1 MFARSDLY
9 ARLTAGPLFP
19 AVAVAAALAGPA
31 RGSAGWSASW
41 LVTGLE
47 IALGVAV
54 CAAGV
59 LADRRVRPH
68 GQATSWSDVQAVSRP
83 GPPTSVTL
91 HDAGTRPAVIVRVD
105 RRVGVAAGPI
115 GEDQAATGE
124 DEP

>member
-1 MFARSDLY
+1 MFPRSDLY
-9 ARLTAGPLFP
+9 AKLTAGPLLP
-19 AVAVAAALAGPA
+19 GAVVAAALAGPA
-31 RGSAGWSASW
+31 HRSASW

-59 LADRRVRPH
+59 LADRRVRPR
-68 GQATSWSDVQAVSRP
+68 GRAAAWSDVRAVSRP

-91 HDAGTRPAVIVRVD
+91 HDAGTRPAVIVRID
-105 RRVGVAAGPI
+105 PRAGAVATI
-115 GEDQAATGE
+115 GAVQPSTSV

>member
-1 MFARSDLY
+1 MFPRSDLN
-9 ARLTAGPLFP
+9 ARLATGPLFP
-19 AVAVAAALAGPA
+19 GVVIAVALAGPA
-31 RGSAGWSASW
+31 HRSASW

-54 CAAGV
+54 CAGGV

-68 GQATSWSDVQAVSRP
+68 GRAAGWSDVRAVSRP

-91 HDAGTRPAVIVRVD
+91 HDAGTRPAVIVRMD
-105 RRVGVAAGPI
+105 SRAGAAVGAIGADQSAA
-115 GEDQAATGE
+115 GE